1 MLRIKI
7 LKMSLT
13 IELPVTVEQS
23 LRKRAEG
30 QGVSLENYISQL
42 LTEINI
48 ENPNS
53 QPKKWTE
60 AELLSRVQLNV
71 DPKDLEEY
79 YRLGDLFQS
88 GEITS
93 EEHEKLLQLNDLI
106 EIAHAERI
114 KYVIELA
121 KLRNQALEDVVI
133 ELGIKRKVA

>member
-1 MLRIKI
+1 M
-7 LKMSLT
+7 
-13 IELPVTVEQS
+13 
-23 LRKRAEG
+23 
-30 QGVSLENYISQL
+30 
-42 LTEINI
+42 TEINI